1 MTLTS
6 AEESTLKYKWEEV
19 MEEGGFTLIERL
31 GGPKI
36 LVSDGT
42 FEYVTYTTVF
52 SNGRYPTLAS
62 CTDKTKLFL
71 HKNKDKL
78 NKDLDYSEFEYTGSA
93 SKATVVCK
101 IHGKVSITIG
111 ALVLGAGCYLCGR
124 EAGRLKMLHNHEENL
139 KSARKV
145 HGDKYEYFDLN
156 KSSREFVE
164 IKCPEHGVFKQKLT
178 SHLQGC
184 GCKDC
189 AKIAFTHEENLKE
202 ARAIHGDKYQYGNL
216 GVPRNGQ
223 VEVICPEHGLFMQ
236 RLSNHLRGKGCKEC
250 ARFSQSGFNR
260 SSFEKYSTYY
270 LYLMKATSKSG
281 ESFYK
286 IGISVRPKL
295 RARQMENS
303 SGLEYSFEIIHL
315 HKSDGVSCFN
325 LELALHKKFWD
336 MRYTPKVSFSGSTE
350 CFSHIDPHEFTKL
363 VSSVC

>member
-1 MTLTS
+1 MTRPKS
-6 AEESTLKYKWEEV
+6 RWESN
-19 MEEGGFTLIERL
+19 MEEMGLHLIEKL
-31 GGPKI
+31 DGLKV
-36 LVSDGT
+36 LVGDGT
-42 FEYVTYTTVF
+42 FEYVTYTSSLSSGT
-52 SNGRYPTLAS
+52 YPTIAC

-71 HKNKDKL
+71 HKNKDNL
-78 NKDLDYSEFEYTGSA
+78 NKGLDYSEFEYKGCSEK
-93 SKATVVCK
+93 STVICG
-101 IHGKVSITIG
+101 IHGRVSITAK
-111 ALVLGAGCYLCGR
+111 ALAIGAGCYLCGR
-124 EAGRLKMLHNHEENL
+124 VNTGLRNRYSHEDNL
-139 KSARKV
+139 KKARKV

-156 KSSREFVE
+156 KSNREFVE

-189 AKIAFTHEENLKE
+189 AKLTFTHEENLKE
-202 ARAIHGDKYQYGNL
+202 ARAVHGDRYQYGNL
-216 GVPRNGQ
+216 RVPRNGH
-223 VEVICPEHGLFMQ
+223 VEVICPEHGVFMQ

-250 ARFSQSGFNR
+250 GRLNQAGFNR
-260 SSFEKYSTYY
+260 SSFKKYSTYY

-295 RARQMENS
+295 RARQMENA
-303 SGLEYSFEIIHL
+303 SGLEYSFEIIYL

-350 CFSHIDPHEFTKL
+350 CFS
-363 VSSVC
+363 SVCLDSVKKIAQCCA

>member
-52 SNGRYPTLAS
+52 SNGRHPTLAS

-184 GCKDC
+184 GCK
-189 AKIAFTHEENLKE
+189 
-202 ARAIHGDKYQYGNL
+202 
-216 GVPRNGQ
+216 
-223 VEVICPEHGLFMQ
+223 
-236 RLSNHLRGKGCKEC
+236 EC
-250 ARFSQSGFNR
+250 ARFSQSRFNR

-270 LYLMKATSKSG
+270 LYVMRMWNEDSG
-281 ESFYK
+281 EDFIK
-286 IGISVRPKL
+286 IGISHNPQSRC
-295 RARQMENS
+295 RQFNNK
-303 SGLEYSFEIIHL
+303 SGGVYSAEIL
-315 HKSDGVSCFN
+315 YTYQTDGVGAWDLEKLLLKEFRDFRYIPRNAFN
-325 LELALHKKFWD
+325 
-336 MRYTPKVSFSGSTE
+336 GSTE
-350 CFSHIDPHEFTKL
+350 CFS
-363 VSSVC
+363 SVCLDSIKKIAQCCA